1 MRWAW
6 RWAGV
11 EARNV
16 APGRLRGKVLAL
28 AAGSGDLACV
38 TFTTSSVPDTYDTV
52 PAASEHAPYYGR
64 YISRVPSGDII
75 ATLEREGE
83 ETSRLLNG
91 LSQEQADFRYAP
103 GKWSIK
109 EVIGHLT
116 DAERIFSY
124 RALRFARGDD
134 TPLAGFDENDY
145 APAGEFGGRSLEDLV
160 ADLRAARAS
169 TVALFRGL
177 PATAM
182 TRGGEASGARVTV
195 RALAWITAG
204 HELHH
209 VTILRERYLT

>member
-1 MRWAW
+1 M
-6 RWAGV
+6 
-11 EARNV
+11 
-16 APGRLRGKVLAL
+16 
-28 AAGSGDLACV
+28 
-38 TFTTSSVPDTYDTV
+38 PDTYDSA

-64 YISRVPSGDII
+64 YVGLVPSGDIV
-75 ATLEREGE
+75 ATLERQGE
-83 ETSRLLNG
+83 ETSRLLKG
-91 LSQEQADFRYAP
+91 LSAEKADFRYAP
-103 GKWSIK
+103 AKWSIK

-134 TPLAGFDENDY
+134 TPLAGFNENDY
-145 APAGEFGGRSLEDLV
+145 APAGGFGARSLEDLV
-160 ADLRAARAS
+160 ADFRAVRAS

-177 PATAM
+177 PASAM

-209 VTILRERYLT
+209 LTILRDRYLI

>member
-1 MRWAW
+1 M
-6 RWAGV
+6 
-11 EARNV
+11 
-16 APGRLRGKVLAL
+16 
-28 AAGSGDLACV
+28 
-38 TFTTSSVPDTYDTV
+38 PDTYDTA

-64 YISRVPSGDII
+64 YVSRVPSGDII
-75 ATLEREGE
+75 AALERQGE
-83 ETSRLLNG
+83 ETFQLLNG
-91 LSQEQADFRYAP
+91 LSPEQADFRYAP

-116 DAERIFSY
+116 DAERIFAY

-145 APAGEFGGRSLEDLV
+145 TPAGEFGDRSLGDLV

-182 TRGGEASGARVTV
+182 TRGGEASGVHVTV

-209 VTILRERYLT
+209 VTIMRERYLT

>member
-1 MRWAW
+1 
-6 RWAGV
+6 
-11 EARNV
+11 
-16 APGRLRGKVLAL
+16 VLAS
-28 AAGSGDLACV
+28 AAGSRDLACA
-38 TFTTSSVPDTYDTV
+38 TSTIPPVPDTYDSA

-64 YISRVPSGDII
+64 YIGLVPSGDII
-75 ATLEREGE
+75 ATLERQGE

-91 LSQEQADFRYAP
+91 LSAEKADFRYAP
-103 GKWSIK
+103 AKWSIK

-145 APAGEFGGRSLEDLV
+145 APAGEFGARSLEDLV

-177 PATAM
+177 PASAM
-182 TRGGEASGARVTV
+182 TRGGEASGVRVTV

>member
-1 MRWAW
+1 M
-6 RWAGV
+6 
-11 EARNV
+11 
-16 APGRLRGKVLAL
+16 
-28 AAGSGDLACV
+28 
-38 TFTTSSVPDTYDTV
+38 PDTYDTA

-75 ATLEREGE
+75 TTLERQGE

-91 LSQEQADFRYAP
+91 LSPEQTDFRYAP

-145 APAGEFGGRSLEDLV
+145 SPAGEFGGRSLEDLV
-160 ADLRAARAS
+160 ADLRATRAS
-169 TVALFRGL
+169 TVALLRGL